1 MSDDVH
7 VITDDMVEPVPV
19 VTTTVDLVVPVYNEE
34 RALPGCIE
42 VLHEYLT
49 REMPY
54 QWTITIADNASTDR
68 TPEVSAELAEAYPEV
83 RVLRMTRK
91 GRGHALHTAW
101 SQSDAEIV
109 AYMDVDLSTG
119 LDALL
124 PLISSLAGGHSDVAI
139 GTRLAS
145 GARTV
150 RGPRREFIS
159 RMYVGMIHLL
169 HGARFSDAQCGF
181 KAMRTDLCRRL
192 LPYVKDKAWFFDTE
206 LLLLAEHNDLRIH
219 EVPVDWVEDTDSRVD
234 VGATALE
241 DIRGLIRVFRAKMS
255 GRATVPDLPQRPE
268 PRPAHPDAVTAAP
281 RRRTISQLVMF
292 AVIGVLSTAAHAL
305 LYALLRTWWP
315 AGVAN
320 LVALIVTTMLN
331 TEANRRLTFGGSDAP
346 TARVHVQGLIV
357 FALYYAVTTGAVLAL
372 HAVHPD
378 ASRPLEVFVLVIA
391 SIIGTA
397 LRFVALKTWI
407 FRATG
412 GDRS

>member
-1 MSDDVH
+1 MTDDVH
-7 VITDDMVEPVPV
+7 VITDDLVAPVPV

-68 TPEVSAELAEAYPEV
+68 TGAVSAELAERYPEV

-101 SQSDAEIV
+101 SRSDAELV

-124 PLISSLAGGHSDVAI
+124 PLISALANGHSDLAI

-150 RGPRREFIS
+150 RGPRRELIS

-181 KAMRTDLCRRL
+181 KAMRTDLARRL
-192 LPYVKDKAWFFDTE
+192 LPYVKDEAWFFDTE
-206 LLLLAEHNDLRIH
+206 LLLLAEHNELRIH

-234 VGATALE
+234 VGTTAVE
-241 DIRGLIRVFRAKMS
+241 DIRGLLRVYRARLS

-281 RRRTISQLVMF
+281 HRRTAGQLVMF
-292 AVIGVLSTAAHAL
+292 ALIGALSTAAHAL

-315 AGVAN
+315 AGIAN
-320 LVALIVTTMLN
+320 LLALVVTALLN
-331 TEANRRLTFGGSDAP
+331 TEANRRLTFGGTGAP
-346 TARVHVQGLIV
+346 TTRVHVQGLLV
-357 FALYYAVTTGAVLAL
+357 FVLYYAVTTGAVLAL
-372 HAVHPD
+372 HAVRPD
-378 ASRPLEVFVLVIA
+378 ASRSLEVLVLVLA
-391 SIIGTA
+391 SIVGTA
-397 LRFVALKTWI
+397 LRFVALKNWI
-407 FRATG
+407 FRET
-412 GDRS
+412 RR